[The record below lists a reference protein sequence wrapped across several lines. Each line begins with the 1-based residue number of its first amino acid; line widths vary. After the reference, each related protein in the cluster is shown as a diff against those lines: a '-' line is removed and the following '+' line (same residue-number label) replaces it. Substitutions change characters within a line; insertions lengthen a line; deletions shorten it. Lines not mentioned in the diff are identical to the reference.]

1 MYSDYEDQVS
11 DFLEF
16 FGIFLFL
23 VLIYMIKLKRNFRG
37 SRFRIESKLINGFAF
52 FRDPRKYGLSAIP
65 IGKFVSNDVLQ
76 LNGSIIQLPE
86 ILIIINLN
94 IISPLMGFIEISF
107 NEKLK
112 REKEREL
119 VSDLIIL
126 IFRNQS
132 G

>member
-1 MYSDYEDQVS
+1 M
-11 DFLEF
+11 
-16 FGIFLFL
+16 
-23 VLIYMIKLKRNFRG
+23 IYTIKLERNFRG

-86 ILIIINLN
+86 ILIIINSN

-112 REKEREL
+112 KERE
-119 VSDLIIL
+119 SW
-126 IFRNQS
+126 
-132 G
+132 